1 MGGGFPPICPY
12 RWRIDLAAYGDPVD
26 QTPLA
31 LLRNIVELMSG
42 VHRVEQE
49 EMVEA
54 VAAVMCTP
62 EPPDQSVL
70 LVQAG
75 TGTGKSLGYL
85 APAITAAA
93 EFDRRT
99 VIATATLA
107 LQRQLVERD
116 LPAALAGLPDDA
128 SVSAEVLKGRGNYL
142 CRARLD
148 GQGTADDQVEL
159 ELPGGGGRLEQQ
171 AADLRDW
178 ARDTE
183 TGDRDDY
190 DSPLDARVWRALSV
204 TGRECVGASKCP
216 FAEECF
222 SEIARRRARD
232 ADIVVTNHAMLA
244 LDALDGADVLPEYEV
259 LVVDEGHELVARVT
273 NAGTVQLGAGVVE
286 RAARAARSLLTDDS
300 SERLAEAE
308 DALIA
313 ALAELPQQQE
323 RLPELSGQVVDA
335 LGLVRDSCAIAVS
348 DLTQLTGEED
358 AARHR
363 AQAGLQEVHDVAGK
377 LLSGGTSAGGSVV
390 WFGGD
395 SDQQLYSA
403 PLQVG
408 DVIGGYLADRLA
420 TVVTSATLTL
430 GGGFDTVAEDL
441 GLLDDWASQD
451 VGTPFDYASQG
462 ILYVAAD
469 LPRPGRDG
477 PDPML
482 LERLHHLVSAAGGRS
497 LVLLSSWRAVE
508 RVEQFLQDNPITDVE
523 VLVQQ
528 RGDSVASLVRRFSDD
543 ETSVLIGTMSL
554 FQGVDVPGAANLC
567 VIIDK
572 IPFPR
577 PDDPVLAARSEQVDR
592 SGGNGFRAVS
602 IPRAALLL
610 AQGCG
615 RLIRTD
621 SDRGVVAVLDP
632 RLRTAGYGNFLR
644 ESLPPFWS
652 TTDTDKVVGALER
665 LVAEPVP
672 DSA

>member
-1 MGGGFPPICPY
+1 M
-12 RWRIDLAAYGDPVD
+12 AAYGDPVD

-31 LLRNIVELMSG
+31 LLRNIVERMSG

-62 EPPDQSVL
+62 EPPAQSVL

-116 LPAALAGLPDDA
+116 LPAALAGLPENV
-128 SVSAEVLKGRGNYL
+128 SVSAAVLKGRGNYL

-159 ELPGGGGRLEQQ
+159 ELPAGGGRLEQQ

-190 DSPLDARVWRALSV
+190 DGPLDARVWRALSV

-273 NAGTVQLGAGVVE
+273 SAGTVQLGAGVVE

-300 SERLAEAE
+300 SDRLAEAE

-313 ALAELPQQQE
+313 ALAELPEQRE
-323 RLPELSGQVVDA
+323 RLPELPGQVVDA
-335 LGLVRDSCAIAVS
+335 LALVRDSCSIAIT

-377 LLSGGTSAGGSVV
+377 LLSGGTSTGGNVV

-523 VLVQQ
+523 ILVQQ

-665 LVAEPVP
+665 LAAEPAP

>member
-1 MGGGFPPICPY
+1 M
-12 RWRIDLAAYGDPVD
+12 AAYGDPVD

-31 LLRNIVELMSG
+31 LLRNIVERMSG

-62 EPPDQSVL
+62 EPPAQSVL

-116 LPAALAGLPDDA
+116 LPAALAGLPENV
-128 SVSAEVLKGRGNYL
+128 SVSAAVLKGRGNYL

-159 ELPGGGGRLEQQ
+159 ELPAGGGRLEQQ

-190 DSPLDARVWRALSV
+190 DGPLDARVWRALSV

-273 NAGTVQLGAGVVE
+273 SAGTVQLGAGVVE

-300 SERLAEAE
+300 SDRLAEAE

-313 ALAELPQQQE
+313 ALAELPEQRE
-323 RLPELSGQVVDA
+323 RLPELPSQVVDA
-335 LGLVRDSCAIAVS
+335 LALVRDSCSIAIT

-377 LLSGGTSAGGSVV
+377 LLSGGTSTGGNVV

-523 VLVQQ
+523 ILVQQ

-665 LVAEPVP
+665 LAAEPAP

>member
-1 MGGGFPPICPY
+1 VGGGFPPICPY

>member
-116 LPAALAGLPDDA
+116 LPTALAGLPDDA

>member
-1 MGGGFPPICPY
+1 
-12 RWRIDLAAYGDPVD
+12 
-26 QTPLA
+26 
-31 LLRNIVELMSG
+31 MSG

>member
-1 MGGGFPPICPY
+1 
-12 RWRIDLAAYGDPVD
+12 LAAYGDPVD

-31 LLRNIVELMSG
+31 LLRNIVERMSG

-62 EPPDQSVL
+62 EPPAQSVL

-116 LPAALAGLPDDA
+116 LPAALAGLPENV
-128 SVSAEVLKGRGNYL
+128 SVSAAVLKGRGNYL

-159 ELPGGGGRLEQQ
+159 ELPAGGGRLEQQ

-190 DSPLDARVWRALSV
+190 DGPLDARVWRALSV

-273 NAGTVQLGAGVVE
+273 SAGTVQLGAGVVE

-300 SERLAEAE
+300 SDRLAEAE

-313 ALAELPQQQE
+313 ALAELPEQRE
-323 RLPELSGQVVDA
+323 RLPELPSQV
-335 LGLVRDSCAIAVS
+335 GR
-348 DLTQLTGEED
+348 TG
-358 AARHR
+358 ASARLLFYCDHR
-363 AQAGLQEVHDVAGK
+363 PHPTD
-377 LLSGGTSAGGSVV
+377 GGGRRRPPPSAG
-390 WFGGD
+390 WP
-395 SDQQLYSA
+395 A
-403 PLQVG
+403 
-408 DVIGGYLADRLA
+408 
-420 TVVTSATLTL
+420 
-430 GGGFDTVAEDL
+430 
-441 GLLDDWASQD
+441 
-451 VGTPFDYASQG
+451 
-462 ILYVAAD
+462 
-469 LPRPGRDG
+469 
-477 PDPML
+477 
-482 LERLHHLVSAAGGRS
+482 
-497 LVLLSSWRAVE
+497 
-508 RVEQFLQDNPITDVE
+508 
-523 VLVQQ
+523 
-528 RGDSVASLVRRFSDD
+528 RGA
-543 ETSVLIGTMSL
+543 
-554 FQGVDVPGAANLC
+554 
-567 VIIDK
+567 
-572 IPFPR
+572 
-577 PDDPVLAARSEQVDR
+577 
-592 SGGNGFRAVS
+592 
-602 IPRAALLL
+602 
-610 AQGCG
+610 
-615 RLIRTD
+615 
-621 SDRGVVAVLDP
+621 
-632 RLRTAGYGNFLR
+632 
-644 ESLPPFWS
+644 
-652 TTDTDKVVGALER
+652 
-665 LVAEPVP
+665 
-672 DSA
+672 